1 MTPTMTRADAGRR
14 IKLAAGD
21 RVAVV
26 AGSGRLPINVA
37 ESLAAAGHSPFIV
50 MLAGEADGD
59 PVLASFDHEM
69 LALEEFGDL
78 LPLLKRRKITHVVL
92 AGGVGRRPHW
102 RRIRP
107 SFALLSVLPKALM
120 ALARGDDGLLRVIV
134 RELEAGG
141 ITVVGAHEI
150 VPDLLASEGPMTRA
164 KPLKGD
170 AADLDAA
177 LAAAHAI
184 GALDIGQAAVAIG
197 GRVVA
202 LEGVEGTDGLLER
215 VKELRHHGR
224 VGGRKRGVLVKC
236 AKPGQE
242 LRADL
247 PAIGP
252 ATVDAAHAAGLAGI
266 GVEAGR
272 SLVLDFGE
280 LVKRA
285 DAYGLFVVGLPAKG
299 AS

>member
-1 MTPTMTRADAGRR
+1 MTPTMTRADAERR
-14 IKLAAGD
+14 TKLAAGD

-26 AGSGRLPINVA
+26 AGSGRLPVNVA
-37 ESLAAAGHSPFIV
+37 ESLAEAGHSPFIV
-50 MLAGEADGD
+50 MLAGEADD
-59 PVLASFDHEM
+59 PKLASFEHER
-69 LALEEFGDL
+69 LALEEIGSL

-92 AGGVGRRPHW
+92 AGGVSRRPHW
-102 RRIRP
+102 RQIRP
-107 SFALLSVLPKALM
+107 TLALLRVLPKILI
-120 ALARGDDGLLRVIV
+120 ALARGDDGLLRVIIG
-134 RELEAGG
+134 EIEAEGFK
-141 ITVVGAHEI
+141 VVGAHEI

-170 AADLDAA
+170 MADLDAA
-177 LAAAHAI
+177 LAAARAI
-184 GALDIGQAAVAIG
+184 GVLDIGQAAVAIG

-224 VGGRKRGVLVKC
+224 IGARKRGVLVKC

-247 PAIGP
+247 PGIGP
-252 ATVDAAHAAGLAGI
+252 ATVNAAHAAGLAGI
-266 GVEAGR
+266 GVEAGH

-280 LVKRA
+280 TVKRA
-285 DAYGLFVVGLPAKG
+285 DALGLFVVGLPAGGKP
-299 AS
+299 

>member
-1 MTPTMTRADAGRR
+1 MTRTDTKPR
-14 IKLAAGD
+14 IRLATGD

-26 AGSGRLPINVA
+26 AGSGRLPVNVA
-37 ESLAAAGHSPFIV
+37 ESLALAGHAPFVV
-50 MLAGEADGD
+50 MLAGEAEAESG
-59 PVLASFDHEM
+59 LARFDREN
-69 LALEEFGDL
+69 LALEDIGGL
-78 LPLLKRRKITHVVL
+78 LPLLKRRRVTHVVL
-92 AGGVGRRPHW
+92 AGGVSRRPHW
-102 RRIRP
+102 RRIR
-107 SFALLSVLPKALM
+107 LSLGLFRVLPKILA
-120 ALARGDDGLLRVIV
+120 ALARGDDGLLKAIV
-134 RELEAGG
+134 RELEAAGFK
-141 ITVVGAHEI
+141 VAGAHEI
-150 VPDLLASEGPMTRA
+150 VPDLLAPEGVLTRA
-164 KPLKGD
+164 RPLKGD

-177 LAAAHAI
+177 LTAARAI

-202 LEGVEGTDGLLER
+202 LEGIEGTDGLLER
-215 VKELRHHGR
+215 VKDLRHHGR

-266 GVEAGR
+266 GVEAGH

-280 LVKRA
+280 LTKRA
-285 DAYGLFVVGLPAKG
+285 DALGLFVVGLPASGG
-299 AS
+299 AT

>member
-1 MTPTMTRADAGRR
+1 MTRADAEPRN
-14 IKLAAGD
+14 KLAAGD

-26 AGSGRLPINVA
+26 AGSGRLPVTIA
-37 ESLAAAGHSPFIV
+37 KSLAEAGHSPFVV
-50 MLAGEADGD
+50 MLAGEAGD
-59 PVLASFDHEM
+59 DLALASFEHEW
-69 LALEEFGDL
+69 LALEEIGAL
-78 LPLLKRRKITHVVL
+78 LPLLKHRKITHVVL
-92 AGGVGRRPHW
+92 AGGVSRRPHW
-102 RRIRP
+102 RQIRP
-107 SFALLSVLPKALM
+107 TLALLRILPRILM
-120 ALARGDDGLLRVIV
+120 ALARGDDGLLRVIIGQI
-134 RELEAGG
+134 EAEGFKV
-141 ITVVGAHEI
+141 IGAHEV
-150 VPDLLASEGPMTRA
+150 VPDLLAPEGLMTRA
-164 KPLKGD
+164 RPMKGD

-177 LAAAHAI
+177 LAAARAI

-224 VGGRKRGVLVKC
+224 IGGRKRGVLVKC

-247 PAIGP
+247 PGIGP

-266 GVEAGR
+266 GVEAGH

-280 LVKRA
+280 TVKRA
-285 DAYGLFVVGLPAKG
+285 DALGLFVVGLPAGGKP
-299 AS
+299 

>member
-1 MTPTMTRADAGRR
+1 MTPTMTRADAERR

-26 AGSGRLPINVA
+26 AGSGRLPV
-37 ESLAAAGHSPFIV
+37 HSPFIV
-50 MLAGEADGD
+50 KLAGEAGD
-59 PVLASFDHEM
+59 DPALASFEHER
-69 LALEEFGDL
+69 LALEEIGSL

-92 AGGVGRRPHW
+92 AGGVSRRPHW
-102 RRIRP
+102 RQIRLTL
-107 SFALLSVLPKALM
+107 ALLRILPRILM
-120 ALARGDDGLLRVIV
+120 ALARGDDGLLRAVIGQI
-134 RELEAGG
+134 EAEGFK
-141 ITVVGAHEI
+141 VLGAHEI
-150 VPDLLASEGPMTRA
+150 VPDLLAPEGPMTRA
-164 KPLKGD
+164 RPRKGD
-170 AADLDAA
+170 LADLDAA
-177 LAAAHAI
+177 LAAARAI

-247 PAIGP
+247 PGIGP

-266 GVEAGR
+266 GVEAGH

-280 LVKRA
+280 MLKRA
-285 DAYGLFVVGLPAKG
+285 DALGLFVVGLPAG
-299 AS
+299 GES

>member
-1 MTPTMTRADAGRR
+1 MTRADAEPRVE
-14 IKLAAGD
+14 LAAGD

-26 AGSGRLPINVA
+26 AGSGRLPVNVV
-37 ESLAAAGHSPFIV
+37 ESLAEAGQAPFV
-50 MLAGEADGD
+50 VVLAGEADAD
-59 PVLASFDHEM
+59 PALTSFEHERM
-69 LALEEFGDL
+69 ALEDVGAL
-78 LPLLKRRKITHVVL
+78 VPLLKRRKVTHVVL
-92 AGGVGRRPHW
+92 AGGISRRPHW
-102 RRIRP
+102 RQIRP
-107 SFALLSVLPKALM
+107 TFGLLRILPRILL
-120 ALARGDDGLLRVIV
+120 ALARGDDALLRTIV
-134 RELEAGG
+134 GEFEANGL
-141 ITVVGAHEI
+141 TVVGAHEI
-150 VPDLLASEGPMTRA
+150 VPDLLATEGPMTRA
-164 KPLKGD
+164 RPLKSD

-177 LAAAHAI
+177 FAAARAI
-184 GALDIGQAAVAIG
+184 GALDVGQAAVAIG
-197 GRVVA
+197 GRVIA

-252 ATVDAAHAAGLAGI
+252 ATIDAAHAAGLAGI
-266 GVEAGR
+266 GVEAGH

-280 LVKRA
+280 MVERA
-285 DAYGLFVVGLPAKG
+285 DALGIFVVGLPAGG